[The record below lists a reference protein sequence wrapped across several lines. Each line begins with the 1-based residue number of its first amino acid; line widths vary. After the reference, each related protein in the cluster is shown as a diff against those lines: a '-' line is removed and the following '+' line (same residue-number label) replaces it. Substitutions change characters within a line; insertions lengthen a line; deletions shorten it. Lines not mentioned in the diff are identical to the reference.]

1 MLFPNKT
8 ISYNESIIS
17 KMIIILEEK
26 ESETINV
33 NELYKT
39 LEKKFENID
48 EFIYALDNLYSLGY
62 IDLKDE
68 DLIYVSWN

>member
-68 DLIYVSWN
+68 DLIYVS